1 MRTYL
6 MKIKDK
12 FINAI
17 VSGQKIHEYRL
28 NDNERRKI
36 KCNDSICRIKIIIHK
51 TNKIYEKLN
60 TYYKIHDILL

>member
-36 KCNDSICRIKIIIHK
+36 KCNLDFLSCIH
-51 TNKIYEKLN
+51 NFVVNYCKL
-60 TYYKIHDILL
+60 ILFVRFLSSPR